1 MTSTRTAVIIG
12 VGPGLGMSMAR
23 RFGKEGFRV
32 ALISRS
38 ATRHGD
44 YLAELAAHGIDA
56 RTYTADVTDGDRLR
70 GVLEEIAGEG
80 DLEIAYYGPM
90 PTMTRAAPITEMDMT
105 AAKSVFEWV
114 WPAVN
119 VVESVL
125 PGMKARGSGG
135 ILIAGGLSSVR
146 PMPALGAMALSSAA
160 LRNYAV
166 TLNAGLAETGVYAGT
181 LTIGGL
187 IERGDL
193 HVMSSGNPAV
203 FGDIEGRTLDPD
215 LLADAAW
222 EMYRGRDRA
231 ETVFEKV

>member
-12 VGPGLGMSMAR
+12 VGPGLGMSMAH
-23 RFGKEGFRV
+23 RFGREGFRV

-44 YLAELAAHGIDA
+44 YLAELAANGIDA
-56 RTYTADVTDGDRLR
+56 HAYTADVTDAERLR
-70 GVLEEIAGEG
+70 SVLDEIAAAG
-80 DLEIAYYGPM
+80 DIELVYYGPM
-90 PTMTRAAPITEMDMT
+90 PTMTRAAPITEMDV
-105 AAKSVFEWV
+105 AAAQSVFEWV

-119 VVESVL
+119 AVDSVL
-125 PGMKARGSGG
+125 PGMRDRGSGG

-146 PMPALGAMALSSAA
+146 PMPMLGAMALSSAA

-193 HVMSSGNPAV
+193 HVMASANTAV
-203 FGDIEGRTLDPD
+203 FGEIEGRTLDPD
-215 LLADAAW
+215 VLAEAAW
-222 EMYRGRDRA
+222 EMYRVRDRA
-231 ETVFEKV
+231 EMVFEKI

>member
-12 VGPGLGMSMAR
+12 VGPGLGMSMAH
-23 RFGKEGFRV
+23 RFGEEGFQV

-44 YLAELAAHGIDA
+44 YLAELEADGIDA
-56 RTYTADVTDGDRLR
+56 RAYTADVTDAERFR
-70 GVLEEIAGEG
+70 GVLDEIAGEG
-80 DLEIAYYGPM
+80 DIELVYYGPM
-90 PTMTRAAPITEMDMT
+90 PTMTRAAPITEMDM
-105 AAKSVFEWV
+105 AAAQSVFKWV
-114 WPAVN
+114 WPAIN
-119 VVESVL
+119 AVESVL
-125 PGMKARGSGG
+125 PRMIARGSGG
-135 ILIAGGLSSVR
+135 VLIAGGLSSLR

-193 HVMSSGNPAV
+193 HVMATANPAV
-203 FGDIEGRTLDPD
+203 FGEIEGRTLNPD
-215 LLADAAW
+215 MLADAAW
-222 EMYRGRDRA
+222 EMYRDRDRS